1 MMKVEEC
8 EKIQGSNVP
17 MKSLKANVIRLIK
30 YVDELKSTD
39 LSMLFRTMKIL
50 EMRRT
55 DIPFYYEVSAATTVR
70 DEARLNEGD
79 VESEV
84 EADEKHI
91 GVRDK
96 AIFYD

>member
-1 MMKVEEC
+1 MVKVEEG

-17 MKSLKANVIRLIK
+17 MTSLKANVIRLIK

-70 DEARLNEGD
+70 YEARLNEGD